1 MTLPI
6 PFRAAANLPGGRERP
21 PYNARQ
27 TGGGTGDG
35 RRCPGVG
42 QFPALAGRRT
52 PCVGADACIG
62 PPSGLK
68 NGGRLRVAA
77 RFRPQCRAGN
87 LARRRALRH
96 RCALRG
102 KALPN
107 LAGYFRRKPAMH
119 PSVCALRRIHLPLQG
134 RLWGAAV

>member
-6 PFRAAANLPGGRERP
+6 PFRVTANLPGGRERP

-62 PPSGLK
+62 PPAGL
-68 NGGRLRVAA
+68 AA
-77 RFRPQCRAGN
+77 G
-87 LARRRALRH
+87 
-96 RCALRG
+96 
-102 KALPN
+102 
-107 LAGYFRRKPAMH
+107 
-119 PSVCALRRIHLPLQG
+119 
-134 RLWGAAV
+134 